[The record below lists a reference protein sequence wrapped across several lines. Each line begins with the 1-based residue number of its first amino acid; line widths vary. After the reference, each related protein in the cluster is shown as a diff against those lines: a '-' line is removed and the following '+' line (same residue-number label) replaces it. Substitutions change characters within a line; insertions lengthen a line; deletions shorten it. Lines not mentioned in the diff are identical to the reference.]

1 MAQKMEK
8 LDRNEEC
15 FLLVAENTENG
26 DLCGSLLGVEPD
38 EAAMKEKVERWEKRL
53 EGRSNEHSVILR

>member
-1 MAQKMEK
+1 MYQKAWDN
-8 LDRNEEC
+8 LVEE
-15 FLLVAENTENG
+15 LG
-26 DLCGSLLGVEPD
+26 DVEICTSVLGVEPD